1 MKLLIVNKM
10 LILALIVLVL
20 GFSSCNFTET
30 GTVTITVEENFNSIL
45 SKVEPGE
52 KHYYIY
58 MDDVYQGM
66 SINLVPLTLEN
77 IPVGI
82 YTFKAYNYLLAEDS
96 ITLKENEGLTKD
108 SKIKVIPYN
117 CVGSITSEI
126 TDGVNYV
133 DIPVFCTSIIM

>member
-1 MKLLIVNKM
+1 
-10 LILALIVLVL
+10 
-20 GFSSCNFTET
+20 
-30 GTVTITVEENFNSIL
+30 
-45 SKVEPGE
+45 
-52 KHYYIY
+52 
-58 MDDVYQGM
+58 MDDDYQGM

-82 YTFKAYNYLLAEDS
+82 HTFKAYSYLLAEDS

-117 CVGSITSEI
+117 CVGSIISEI
-126 TDGVNYV
+126 TVGVNYV

>member
-1 MKLLIVNKM
+1 
-10 LILALIVLVL
+10 
-20 GFSSCNFTET
+20 
-30 GTVTITVEENFNSIL
+30 
-45 SKVEPGE
+45 
-52 KHYYIY
+52 
-58 MDDVYQGM
+58 MDDDYQGM

-82 YTFKAYNYLLAEDS
+82 HTFKAYNYLLAEDS

-117 CVGSITSEI
+117 CVGSIISEI
-126 TDGVNYV
+126 TVGVNYV